1 MDGAVTA
8 RQTGWRHT
16 YAGTQVGTYTIDG
29 VDCEWWDIP
38 TGTTVLMLDGSTK
51 VR

>member
-1 MDGAVTA
+1 MTA

-16 YAGTQVGTYTIDG
+16 YAGIHVGTYTMND
-29 VDCEWWDIP
+29 VSCEWWDIP
-38 TGTTVLMLDGSTK
+38 AGTTVVMLDNTLK

>member
-1 MDGAVTA
+1 MTA

-16 YAGTQVGTYTIDG
+16 YAGIHVGTYTIDG

-38 TGTTVLMLDGSTK
+38 TGTTVVMLDNTLK
-51 VR
+51 VKA